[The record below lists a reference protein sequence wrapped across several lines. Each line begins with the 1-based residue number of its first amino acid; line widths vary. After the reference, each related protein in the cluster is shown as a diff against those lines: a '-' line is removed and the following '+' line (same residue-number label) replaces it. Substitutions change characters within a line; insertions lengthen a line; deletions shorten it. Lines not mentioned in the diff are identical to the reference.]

1 MTPPPGVQPVF
12 GTWRRRRPDSA
23 GPPAQPQ
30 SLLRRLVV
38 PVAVVGILGLSVS
51 LVAVPLRAHLDR
63 TSQIA
68 DAEVILAEL
77 VRTNEADRE
86 RLEAM
91 ETDAEL
97 EYLARRDF
105 GLARP
110 GEEIYQV
117 LAPASEPLVV
127 PEGWPF
133 NYVGLRLVQP

>member
-1 MTPPPGVQPVF
+1 VF
-12 GTWRRRRPDSA
+12 GSWRRRRGPDNDA
-23 GPPAQPQ
+23 PPPPQ

-38 PVAVVGILGLSVS
+38 PVAVVGILALSVS

-63 TSQIA
+63 TSQISE
-68 DAEVILAEL
+68 AEVILAEL
-77 VRTNEADRE
+77 VRTNEADRQ

-110 GEEIYQV
+110 GEEIYRV